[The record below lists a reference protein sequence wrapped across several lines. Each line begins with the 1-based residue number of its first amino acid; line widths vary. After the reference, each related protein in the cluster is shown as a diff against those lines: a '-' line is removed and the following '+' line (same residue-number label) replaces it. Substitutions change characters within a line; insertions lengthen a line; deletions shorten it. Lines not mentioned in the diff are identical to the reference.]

1 MSYNIPLR
9 VAIGGSVDSSKSS
22 LLGVL
27 KTNKLDNGNGSAR
40 HHIFNYPHE
49 KKSGRTS
56 SVAQR
61 TLHIKNKKIIFF
73 DLAGH
78 EKYFRTTL
86 FGMSSSYPNLILILV
101 ESNRGILKMTK
112 EHILSAI
119 YLRIPIVFI
128 MTKIDIAIPSK
139 LKNNVRKIKKLMKR
153 MVKKFMKFIM
163 KKIFKNL

>member
-27 KTNKLDNGNGSAR
+27 QTNKLDNGNGSAR

-49 KKSGRTS
+49 KKTGRTS
-56 SVAQR
+56 SISQK
-61 TLHIKNKKIIFF
+61 TLTIENKKIIFY

-86 FGMSSSYPNLILILV
+86 FGISSSHPNIILILV
-101 ESNRGILKMTK
+101 ESNCGILKMTK
-112 EHILSAI
+112 SIY
-119 YLRIPIVFI
+119 YLRFI
-128 MTKIDIAIPSK
+128 CEFQ
-139 LKNNVRKIKKLMKR
+139 LFL
-153 MVKKFMKFIM
+153 
-163 KKIFKNL
+163 L